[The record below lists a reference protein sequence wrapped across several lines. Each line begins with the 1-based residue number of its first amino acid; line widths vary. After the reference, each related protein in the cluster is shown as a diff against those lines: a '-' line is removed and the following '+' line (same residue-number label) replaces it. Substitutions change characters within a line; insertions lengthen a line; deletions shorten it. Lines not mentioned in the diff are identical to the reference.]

1 MTKKAD
7 KALIEK
13 LKSGNIFLEKPKE
26 TDPTKNKSDYR
37 YGGGGDN
44 GSKK

>member
-1 MTKKAD
+1 MTKKVD
-7 KALIEK
+7 EALIEK
-13 LKSGNIFLEKPKE
+13 LKSGNIFLEKLKE
-26 TDPTKNKSDYR
+26 TNPTKNKSDYR

>member
-1 MTKKAD
+1 MTEKVD
-7 KALIEK
+7 KDLVEK

-26 TDPTKNKSDYR
+26 TDPTKIKSDYR